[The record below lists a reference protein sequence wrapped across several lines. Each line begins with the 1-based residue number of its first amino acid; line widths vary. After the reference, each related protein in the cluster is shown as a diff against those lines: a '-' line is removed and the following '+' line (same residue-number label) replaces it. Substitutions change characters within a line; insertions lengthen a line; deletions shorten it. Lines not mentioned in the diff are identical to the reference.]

1 MHERFALNDGL
12 REWITRRSRMDT
24 RPQGQFIA
32 MLPLCMARRREL
44 DETRRH
50 TSARIAANSVINSD
64 RENER
69 WKGGSRRKKIASIFY
84 CSLFLYTL
92 YTIIRRAE
100 TYGDRRDGREYLWNN
115 RSPWDEVLFLASKL
129 STRVWR
135 PNKSVKK
142 SSEYPPLFRAIRWSS
157 DKNVFLFKYIQNS
170 PEQSSVFRRR
180 LSRNLSFVFSF
191 AQWR

>member
-100 TYGDRRDGREYLWNN
+100 TYGDRRDAREYLWNN
-115 RSPWDEVLFLASKL
+115 RSPWDEVLFLASKYRGTKICAEWQQNI
-129 STRVWR
+129 STNRYFCNWESSGVRTVSNNFPKPPVSLRATALR
-135 PNKSVKK
+135 PYFVKGRK
-142 SSEYPPLFRAIRWSS
+142 LTLTDDLF
-157 DKNVFLFKYIQNS
+157 
-170 PEQSSVFRRR
+170 
-180 LSRNLSFVFSF
+180 
-191 AQWR
+191 